1 MNELL
6 QDTQGTN
13 IPKKGEVRKGTIARV
28 TDSEILVS
36 IGTKSEGI
44 IPAKELD
51 RLSADARAQLT
62 EGSEIQVYVVVPEDH
77 HGNVVLSL
85 SRAQEES
92 DWQHA
97 EDLRASQEMYEG
109 RVDGFNKGGLIVK
122 VGNLRGFVPASQFS
136 LSRRHRS
143 EGETVDQKWSPMVG
157 ESICVKIIEVDRSRN
172 RLILSERAAAKESR
186 ESQKERL
193 LQELEEGEVRT
204 GHVISLANFGAFVDL
219 GGADGLVHLSEI
231 SWKRIN
237 HPSEVLKVGQT
248 VKVKVINM
256 DMERKRISLSMK
268 ALEEDPFIVAST
280 QLREGQLITGTI
292 TKLTK
297 FGAFARLDGFDDIE
311 GLIHIT
317 ELSENRVE
325 HPKDIVQVSQNLT
338 LRVVKVDVE
347 SRRIGLSVR
356 RVASAQY
363 ADMDWDTAMKDTPE
377 SKAEKPEAEKP
388 ATEEPTAEEPTA
400 EKPTAEEPKAEKPAT
415 EEPKAE
421 KPEAEKPA
429 AEKPTAEKPKAEES
443 KAEKPAAEEPKAK
456 KPKAKKPK
464 TKKPAAKDSQAE
476 EPDTQ
481 EPETEKSDTKNA

>member
-1 MNELL
+1 MQNSSPQSSQGVASEPDNPNIPMNELL

-28 TDSEILVS
+28 TEAEILVS

-44 IPAKELD
+44 IPAKELE

-92 DWQHA
+92 DWQQA
-97 EDLRASQEMYEG
+97 EDLRAGQEMYEG

-157 ESICVKIIEVDRSRN
+157 EPICVKIIEVDRSRN

-280 QLREGQLITGTI
+280 QLREGQLITGGI

-325 HPKDIVQVSQNLT
+325 HPKDIVQVGQNLT

-363 ADMDWDTAMKDTPE
+363 ADMDWDTAMRDMPE
-377 SKAEKPEAEKP
+377 SEAEKP
-388 ATEEPTAEEPTA
+388 AE
-400 EKPTAEEPKAEKPAT
+400 
-415 EEPKAE
+415 
-421 KPEAEKPA
+421 
-429 AEKPTAEKPKAEES
+429 EES
-443 KAEKPAAEEPKAK
+443 KAETAKAK

-464 TKKPAAKDSQAE
+464 PEKPAAETPEAEEPEPEKPAAETPEAEEPSMEKTGTEKPEGKDSQAE

-481 EPETEKSDTKNA
+481 EPETEKPDTENA